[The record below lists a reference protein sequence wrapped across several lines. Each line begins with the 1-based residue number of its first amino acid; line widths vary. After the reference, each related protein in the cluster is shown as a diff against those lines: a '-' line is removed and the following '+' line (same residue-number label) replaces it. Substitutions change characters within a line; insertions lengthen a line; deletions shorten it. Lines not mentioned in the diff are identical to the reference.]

1 MTANRWTIVGLSA
14 LCLAGAL
21 ALSVAARAQGSAAVK
36 EQRSNKAAKVEVTA
50 AGIERQVADRS
61 APAGRSYFVLETEW
75 TNIHP
80 KQKVSKDDLE
90 GKQDRTMGVGGL
102 VTGGKSEQKVEYV
115 DADVAYLVP
124 SFFDHA
130 YLLADGASY
139 ALDPLTEKVAGGYG
153 LKKEFVLPKQGD
165 TKKVRLVF
173 LVPEKAKNMAF
184 QFFDYSYGH
193 ILVPLAGDLKLAAGA
208 AGVAPKGLGS
218 LKDEYLELAATAVDF
233 RSAYQDEEAPAG
245 WRYAVVK
252 LNGRSLSKGNIVQ
265 VEPTEYV
272 WLATKAGHLY
282 YSVGGSTTDE
292 GFIRFT
298 PEFVQS
304 QEVAFVVPA
313 AEKDFSLG
321 MRVENRIYALA
332 LSASPAAG
340 PTAQP
345 KAVHKDGRTLEIMLF
360 GARREKGLIILDLGI
375 RSLVES
381 GAEIQ
386 ADAQFI
392 LKAGGEDVS
401 YDEEATAALVH
412 RPPTPF
418 TVPPRSFVRFE
429 LAYATEA
436 APAVALLPRL
446 REREDVRSRR
456 PEVIEGEGTMKKI
469 LVVLLA
475 AAVVLAASACSKKNG
490 EGSESPVPVEEPE
503 AAGAGSAAEGAEAE
517 PEAESRASL
526 PADGEW
532 QDAFKFVRDA
542 IRTEPS
548 RYPLKTPDGV
558 EWGRSANPLEKALFL
573 ARLLQDKG
581 MTVEIAEGELDDAV
595 ARSLL
600 NEIFPA
606 AKAVSVKSGTP
617 LSNPSEDRNLVAA
630 VKRHFWVRL
639 EEGDGWIDL
648 DPSFPSAEPGKAFA
662 ELADSF
668 DPADE
673 ALGVKVSLYVR
684 RRVGAS
690 GDPEPFLEWDGTLA
704 EVANK
709 PVSLTVM
716 TEYRDAEA
724 YFKLSLMAGEDSL
737 ADGEVAAG
745 VGAETRLNLV
755 AKFESLGEVVPGSG
769 RVLFEPAAGGGDTP
783 LFQRH
788 ALLITGDRIPS
799 AAWKDDLESVSAT
812 DVAERGQGRS
822 R

>member
-1 MTANRWTIVGLSA
+1 MTANRRTTLGLTA

-50 AGIERQVADRS
+50 SGIERQVAAKS
-61 APAGRSYFVLETEW
+61 PPAGRSYFVLETEW

-80 KQKVSKDDLE
+80 KQKVSKDELE
-90 GKQDRTMGVGGL
+90 GKPDRTMGVGGL
-102 VTGGKSEQKVEYV
+102 MTGGKSEKKVEYV

-139 ALDPLTEKVAGGYG
+139 ALDPLTEKIAGGHG

-165 TKKVRLVF
+165 TKKVRFVY
-173 LVPEKAKNMAF
+173 LVPEGAKNLAF

-193 ILVPLAGDLKLAAGA
+193 ILVPLTGDLKLAAGA
-208 AGVAPKGLGS
+208 APKGLGS
-218 LKDEYLELAATAVDF
+218 FKDEYMELAATAVDF

-265 VEPTEYV
+265 VDPMEYV

-321 MRVENRIYALA
+321 MRVEDRIYALA
-332 LSASPAAG
+332 LNAPPAAG
-340 PTAQP
+340 PAAEP

-401 YDEEATAALVH
+401 CDEEATAALAH

-436 APAVALLPRL
+436 VPDALYYQGY
-446 REREDVRSRR
+446 ESEK
-456 PEVIEGEGTMKKI
+456 TFA
-469 LVVLLA
+469 LA
-475 AAVVLAASACSKKNG
+475 G
-490 EGSESPVPVEEPE
+490 
-503 AAGAGSAAEGAEAE
+503 
-517 PEAESRASL
+517 
-526 PADGEW
+526 
-532 QDAFKFVRDA
+532 
-542 IRTEPS
+542 
-548 RYPLKTPDGV
+548 LK
-558 EWGRSANPLEKALFL
+558 
-573 ARLLQDKG
+573 
-581 MTVEIAEGELDDAV
+581 
-595 ARSLL
+595 
-600 NEIFPA
+600 
-606 AKAVSVKSGTP
+606 
-617 LSNPSEDRNLVAA
+617 
-630 VKRHFWVRL
+630 
-639 EEGDGWIDL
+639 
-648 DPSFPSAEPGKAFA
+648 
-662 ELADSF
+662 
-668 DPADE
+668 
-673 ALGVKVSLYVR
+673 
-684 RRVGAS
+684 
-690 GDPEPFLEWDGTLA
+690 
-704 EVANK
+704 
-709 PVSLTVM
+709 
-716 TEYRDAEA
+716 
-724 YFKLSLMAGEDSL
+724 
-737 ADGEVAAG
+737 
-745 VGAETRLNLV
+745 
-755 AKFESLGEVVPGSG
+755 
-769 RVLFEPAAGGGDTP
+769 
-783 LFQRH
+783 
-788 ALLITGDRIPS
+788 
-799 AAWKDDLESVSAT
+799 
-812 DVAERGQGRS
+812 
-822 R
+822 